1 MANIGSIAATFIAKT
16 APFES
21 GVRRARGS
29 MDTFGKSVIRTAAK
43 IGAALGGIQFFKTGI
58 GLAAQLQQDTIAIKS
73 FTGSVESANALI
85 QQIRDF
91 AASTPF
97 QLNDLIS
104 ASKQL
109 LAFGVSADKVKGT
122 LHVLGN
128 LAASSGANIGELAQ
142 IFGKIKSQGKVMGE
156 TLNQLAERGIPVIS
170 ALAAH
175 FEVPEEAIREM
186 VTKGKVSFND
196 FEAAME
202 SLGGE
207 GGKFGNLMAEQADT
221 LSGKWSTFKDKVND
235 LAITIGQS
243 LLPMM
248 TELLNVGFSVVEW
261 VQNLDFETVKF
272 TASVIAGV
280 AAFGLTIKI
289 ITKIIK
295 AVREFITVLKA
306 LAAAKA
312 TATAFS
318 GPMGWAVL
326 AGAGAAATAATV
338 GINKA
343 FESIEKNANSAAS
356 EVDNLAR
363 STDKIEAVTPQTKTI
378 GDVAEENTEKLKKET
393 EQVERLSKALD
404 IISSRPT
411 VSAAIRGTSQAASAR
426 TAAIR
431 SLEKHLH
438 QQVKAQDK
446 SNEWLKKIETNTG
459 SKASVAAF

>member
-85 QQIRDF
+85 QQVRDF

-97 QLNDLIS
+97 QLNDLIA

-109 LAFGVSADKVKGT
+109 LAFGVSADKVRGT

-128 LAASSGANIGELAQ
+128 LAAASGANI
-142 IFGKIKSQGKVMGE
+142 
-156 TLNQLAERGIPVIS
+156 GIPVIS

-175 FEVPEEAIREM
+175 FKVPEEAIRDM
-186 VTKGKVSFND
+186 VSKGKVSFND
-196 FEAAME
+196 FEAAMS

-235 LAITIGQS
+235 LAITIGQA

-248 TELLNVGFSVVEW
+248 NELLNVGFAVVEW
-261 VQNLDFETVKF
+261 IQGLDMDTVKF

-280 AAFGLTIKI
+280 AAFALTIKTI
-289 ITKIIK
+289 SKVIK
-295 AVREFITVLKA
+295 AVKSLITALRA

-318 GPMGWAVL
+318 GPLGWAML
-326 AGAGAAATAATV
+326 AGAGAAAAGAVV
-338 GINKA
+338 GINAA
-343 FESIEKNANSAAS
+343 FDSIASGADSAGNEVNKLAN
-356 EVDNLAR
+356 
-363 STDKIEAVTPQTKTI
+363 STDKVAAAADKTKTI
-378 GDVAEENTEKLKKET
+378 GDVAEDNAEKIKQET
-393 EQVERLSKALD
+393 KQVEKLSKALG
-404 IISSRPT
+404 IIANRQG
-411 VSAAIRGTSQAASAR
+411 VGVAIRGTVEAATAR
-426 TAAIR
+426 TAAIK
-431 SLEKHLH
+431 SLEKH
-438 QQVKAQDK
+438 QVAQLKAQAEA
-446 SNEWLKKIETNTG
+446 NLHLAKIENNTG
-459 SKASVAAF
+459 KQPAVVGI

>member
-58 GLAAQLQQDTIAIKS
+58 GLAAQLEQNTIAIKS

-85 QQIRDF
+85 QQVRDF

-97 QLNDLIS
+97 QLNDLIA

-109 LAFGVSADKVKGT
+109 LAFGVSADKVRGT

-128 LAASSGANIGELAQ
+128 LAAASGANIGELAQ

-175 FEVPEEAIREM
+175 FKVPEEAIRDM
-186 VTKGKVSFND
+186 VSKGKVSFND
-196 FEAAME
+196 FEAAMV

-235 LAITIGQS
+235 LAITIGKA

-248 TELLNVGFSVVEW
+248 TELLNIGFVMIDW
-261 VQNLDFETVKF
+261 VKGLDMQTVKL
-272 TASVIAGV
+272 TASILGAAAAVGLVIKWGV
-280 AAFGLTIKI
+280 KLVKFIKSAIKI
-289 ITKIIK
+289 YRT
-295 AVREFITVLKA
+295 
-306 LAAAKA
+306 LAAAQA
-312 TATAFS
+312 VALAFS
-318 GPMGWAVL
+318 GVGIPVL
-326 AGAGAAATAATV
+326 LAAGAAATAAV
-338 GINKA
+338 FGINMFFDNIENKA
-343 FESIEKNANSAAS
+343 DSAVAKTVSLAN
-356 EVDNLAR
+356 
-363 STDKIEAVTPQTKTI
+363 STDKVAAAADKTKTI
-378 GDVAEENTEKLKKET
+378 GDVAEENAEKLKQET
-393 EQVERLSKALD
+393 KQVEKLSKALG
-404 IISSRPT
+404 IIANRSG
-411 VSAAIRGTSQAASAR
+411 VGVAIRGTVEAATAR
-426 TAAIR
+426 TAAIK
-431 SLEKHLH
+431 SLEKH
-438 QQVKAQDK
+438 QVAQLKAQEEA
-446 SNEWLKKIETNTG
+446 NEHLAEIATNTG
-459 SKASVAAF
+459 KQPAVVGI

>member
-29 MDTFGKSVIRTAAK
+29 MDTFGKSVIKTAAK

-85 QQIRDF
+85 QQVRDF

-97 QLNDLIS
+97 QLNDLIA

-109 LAFGVSADKVKGT
+109 LAFGVSADKVRGT

-128 LAASSGANIGELAQ
+128 LAAASGANIGELAQ

-175 FEVPEEAIREM
+175 FKVPEEAIRDM
-186 VTKGKVSFND
+186 VSKGKVSFND
-196 FEAAME
+196 FEAAMV

-235 LAITIGQS
+235 LAITIGQA

-248 TELLNVGFSVVEW
+248 TELLNVGFAVVDW
-261 VQNLDFETVKF
+261 IQGLDMDTVKF
-272 TASVIAGV
+272 TASVVAGV

-289 ITKIIK
+289 ISKVIK
-295 AVREFITVLKA
+295 AVRSFITALRA

-312 TATAFS
+312 TAMAFS
-318 GPMGWAVL
+318 GPAGWAML
-326 AGAGAAATAATV
+326 AGAGIAAAGAVV
-338 GINKA
+338 GINAA
-343 FESIEKNANSAAS
+343 FDSIASGADSAGNEVNKLANSTNTVAA
-356 EVDNLAR
+356 AA
-363 STDKIEAVTPQTKTI
+363 DKTKTI
-378 GDVAEENTEKLKKET
+378 GDVAEENAEKLKQET
-393 EQVERLSKALD
+393 KQVEKLSKALG
-404 IISSRPT
+404 IIANRQG
-411 VSAAIRGTSQAASAR
+411 VGVAIRGTVEAATAR
-426 TAAIR
+426 TAAIK
-431 SLEKHLH
+431 SLEKH
-438 QQVKAQDK
+438 QVAQLKAQEEANQHL
-446 SNEWLKKIETNTG
+446 SEIATNTG
-459 SKASVAAF
+459 KQPAVVGI

>member
-29 MDTFGKSVIRTAAK
+29 MDTFGKSVIRTADK

-85 QQIRDF
+85 QQVRDF

-109 LAFGVSADKVKGT
+109 LAFGVSADKVRGT

-128 LAASSGANIGELAQ
+128 LAAASGANIGELAQ

-175 FEVPEEAIREM
+175 FKVPEEAIRDM
-186 VTKGKVSFND
+186 VSKGKVSFND
-196 FEAAME
+196 FEAAMS

-235 LAITIGQS
+235 LAITIGQA

-248 TELLNVGFSVVEW
+248 TELLNVGFAVVDW
-261 VQNLDFETVKF
+261 IQGLDMDTVKF
-272 TASVIAGV
+272 TASVVAGV

-289 ITKIIK
+289 ISKVIK
-295 AVREFITVLKA
+295 AVRSFITALRA

-312 TATAFS
+312 TAMAFS
-318 GPMGWAVL
+318 GPAGWAML
-326 AGAGAAATAATV
+326 AGAGVAAAGAVV
-338 GINKA
+338 GINAA
-343 FESIEKNANSAAS
+343 FDSIASGADSAGNEVNKLAN
-356 EVDNLAR
+356 
-363 STDKIEAVTPQTKTI
+363 STDKVAAAADKTKTI
-378 GDVAEENTEKLKKET
+378 GDVAEDNAEKLKQET
-393 EQVERLSKALD
+393 KQVEKLSKALG
-404 IISSRPT
+404 IIANRQG
-411 VSAAIRGTSQAASAR
+411 VGVAIRGTVEAATAR
-426 TAAIR
+426 TAAIK
-431 SLEKHLH
+431 SLEKH
-438 QQVKAQDK
+438 QVAQLKAQEEA
-446 SNEWLKKIETNTG
+446 NEHLAEIATNTG
-459 SKASVAAF
+459 KQPAVVGI

>member
-58 GLAAQLQQDTIAIKS
+58 GLAAQLEQDTIAIKT
-73 FTGSVESANALI
+73 FTGSIESANALI
-85 QQIRDF
+85 QQVRDF

-97 QLNDLIS
+97 QLNDLI
-104 ASKQL
+104 AATKQL

-128 LAASSGANIGELAQ
+128 LAAASGANIGDLAQ
-142 IFGKIKSQGKVMGE
+142 IFGKIKSQGKLMGE

-175 FEVPEEAIREM
+175 FKVPEEAIRDM
-186 VTKGKVSFND
+186 VSAGEVSFND
-196 FEAAME
+196 FEAAMN

-207 GGKFGNLMAEQADT
+207 GGQFANLMAEQADT

-235 LAITIGQS
+235 LAITIGQA

-248 TELLNVGFSVVEW
+248 TELLNVGFAVVDW
-261 VQNLDFETVKF
+261 IQGLDMDTVKF
-272 TASVIAGV
+272 TASVVAGV

-289 ITKIIK
+289 VSKVIK
-295 AVREFITVLKA
+295 AVRSFITALRA

-312 TATAFS
+312 TAMAFS
-318 GPMGWAVL
+318 GPAGWAML
-326 AGAGAAATAATV
+326 AGAGIAAAGAVV
-338 GINKA
+338 GINAA
-343 FESIEKNANSAAS
+343 FDSIASGADSAGNEVNNLANSTNDIAAAAAETES
-356 EVDNLAR
+356 
-363 STDKIEAVTPQTKTI
+363 I
-378 GDVAEENTEKLKKET
+378 GDVAEENAEKLKSET
-393 EQVERLSKALD
+393 EQVEKLSEALGV
-404 IISSRPT
+404 IANRQG
-411 VSAAIRGTSQAASAR
+411 VGVAIRGTVEAAQAR
-426 TAAIR
+426 TAAIK
-431 SLEKHLH
+431 SLEKH
-438 QQVKAQDK
+438 QVAQIK
-446 SNEWLKKIETNTG
+446 KQEEANEHLAEIATNTSEQPAIVG
-459 SKASVAAF
+459 I

>member
-29 MDTFGKSVIRTAAK
+29 MDTFGKSVIKTAAK
-43 IGAALGGIQFFKTGI
+43 IGAALGGIQFFTTGI

-85 QQIRDF
+85 QQVRDF

-97 QLNDLIS
+97 QLNDLIA

-109 LAFGVSADKVKGT
+109 LAFGVSADKVRGT

-128 LAASSGANIGELAQ
+128 LAAASGANIGELAQ

-175 FEVPEEAIREM
+175 FKVPEEAIRDM
-186 VTKGKVSFND
+186 VSKGKVSFND
-196 FEAAME
+196 FEAAMV

-235 LAITIGQS
+235 LAITIGQA

-248 TELLNVGFSVVEW
+248 TELLNVGFAVVDW
-261 VQNLDFETVKF
+261 IQGLDMDTVKF
-272 TASVIAGV
+272 TASVVAGV

-289 ITKIIK
+289 ISKVIK
-295 AVREFITVLKA
+295 AVRSFITALRA

-312 TATAFS
+312 TAMAFS
-318 GPMGWAVL
+318 GPAGWAML
-326 AGAGAAATAATV
+326 AGAGIAAAGAVV
-338 GINKA
+338 GINAA
-343 FESIEKNANSAAS
+343 FDSIASGADSAGNEVNKLANSTNTVAA
-356 EVDNLAR
+356 AA
-363 STDKIEAVTPQTKTI
+363 DKTKTI
-378 GDVAEENTEKLKKET
+378 GDVAEENAEKLKQET
-393 EQVERLSKALD
+393 KQVEKLSKALG
-404 IISSRPT
+404 IIANRSGVGVT
-411 VSAAIRGTSQAASAR
+411 IRGTVEAATAR
-426 TAAIR
+426 TAAIK
-431 SLEKHLH
+431 SLEKH
-438 QQVKAQDK
+438 QVAQLKAQEEANQHL
-446 SNEWLKKIETNTG
+446 SEIATNTG
-459 SKASVAAF
+459 KQPAVVGI